1 MGAEIMRI
9 TFNQTNGFLQTGNAG
24 QRSRQNIAG
33 QSQKNGTSIR
43 SDRAVFS
50 PQGKMAGRLAN
61 LMSQKELI
69 QMNKDS
75 LLKQTLD
82 EENGTGSAGLK
93 EQLEEYEEQLDTLN
107 EQIAAEMA
115 KQAEETEEQDKI
127 CQKPQN
133 TGSPESAD
141 DSLARLTELSTD
153 LEKAQIHGQASIRRE
168 GDKRVCESEIKLG
181 STAAKRKLEK
191 IQETERYTGQ
201 MGKILGKI

>member
-1 MGAEIMRI
+1 MGAGIMRI
-9 TFNQTNGFLQTGNAG
+9 TFNQTNGFLQTGNESRG
-24 QRSRQNIAG
+24 FRQNIAG
-33 QSQKNGTSIR
+33 QDQKNGAFMR

-115 KQAEETEEQDKI
+115 KQAEETKEQDKI
-127 CQKPQN
+127 YQKPQN
-133 TGSPESAD
+133 TPSPESVD
-141 DSLARLTELSTD
+141 DSIARLTELSTD

-168 GDKRVCESEIKLG
+168 GEKNVYESEIKLG

-191 IQETERYTGQ
+191 VKEMERYTGQ
-201 MGKILGKI
+201 LGKILR

>member
-1 MGAEIMRI
+1 MGAGIMRI
-9 TFNQTNGFLQTGNAG
+9 TFNQTNGFLQTGNESRG
-24 QRSRQNIAG
+24 FRQNIAG
-33 QSQKNGTSIR
+33 QDQKNGAFMR

-107 EQIAAEMA
+107 KQIAAEMA
-115 KQAEETEEQDKI
+115 KQAEETKEQDKI
-127 CQKPQN
+127 YQKPQN
-133 TGSPESAD
+133 TPSPESVD
-141 DSLARLTELSTD
+141 DSIARLTELSTD

-168 GDKRVCESEIKLG
+168 GEKNVYESEIKLG

-191 IQETERYTGQ
+191 VREMERYTGQ
-201 MGKILGKI
+201 LGKILR

>member
-1 MGAEIMRI
+1 MRI
-9 TFNQTNGFLQTGNAG
+9 TFDQTNGFLQTGNESRG
-24 QRSRQNIAG
+24 FRQNIAG
-33 QSQKNGTSIR
+33 QDQKNGAFMR

-107 EQIAAEMA
+107 KQIAAEMA
-115 KQAEETEEQDKI
+115 KQAEETKEQDKI
-127 CQKPQN
+127 YQKPQN
-133 TGSPESAD
+133 TPSPESVD
-141 DSLARLTELSTD
+141 DSIARLTELSTD

-168 GDKRVCESEIKLG
+168 GEKNVYESEIKLG

-191 IQETERYTGQ
+191 VREMERYTGQ
-201 MGKILGKI
+201 LGKILR

>member
-1 MGAEIMRI
+1 MRI
-9 TFNQTNGFLQTGNAG
+9 TFNQTNGFLQTGNESRG
-24 QRSRQNIAG
+24 FRQNIAG
-33 QSQKNGTSIR
+33 QDQKNGAFMR

-115 KQAEETEEQDKI
+115 KQAEETKEQDKI
-127 CQKPQN
+127 YQKPQN
-133 TGSPESAD
+133 TPSPESVD
-141 DSLARLTELSTD
+141 DSIARLTELSTD

-168 GDKRVCESEIKLG
+168 GEKNVYESEIKLG

-191 IQETERYTGQ
+191 VKVMERYTGQ
-201 MGKILGKI
+201 LGKILR

>member
-1 MGAEIMRI
+1 M
-9 TFNQTNGFLQTGNAG
+9 
-24 QRSRQNIAG
+24 
-33 QSQKNGTSIR
+33 R

-107 EQIAAEMA
+107 KQIAAEMA
-115 KQAEETEEQDKI
+115 KQAEETKEQDKI
-127 CQKPQN
+127 YQKPQN
-133 TGSPESAD
+133 TPSPESVD
-141 DSLARLTELSTD
+141 DSIARLTELSTD

-168 GDKRVCESEIKLG
+168 GEKNVYESEIKLG

-191 IQETERYTGQ
+191 VREMERYTGQ
-201 MGKILGKI
+201 LGKILR

>member
-1 MGAEIMRI
+1 MRI

-33 QSQKNGTSIR
+33 QSQKNGTFIR

-82 EENGTGSAGLK
+82 EEYGTGSAGLK

-107 EQIAAEMA
+107 EQIAAQMA

-201 MGKILGKI
+201 LGKILGKI

>member
-1 MGAEIMRI
+1 MGAGIMRI
-9 TFNQTNGFLQTGNAG
+9 TFNQTNGFLQTGNKG
-24 QRSRQNIAG
+24 QGFRQNIAG
-33 QSQKNGTSIR
+33 QDQKNGAFMR

-107 EQIAAEMA
+107 EQIATEMA
-115 KQAEETEEQDKI
+115 KQAEETKEQDKI
-127 CQKPQN
+127 YQKPQN
-133 TGSPESAD
+133 TAAPESVD
-141 DSLARLTELSTD
+141 DSIARLTELSTD

-168 GDKRVCESEIKLG
+168 GDKNVYESEIKLG

-191 IQETERYTGQ
+191 VREMERYTGQ
-201 MGKILGKI
+201 LGKILR

>member
-1 MGAEIMRI
+1 MRI
-9 TFNQTNGFLQTGNAG
+9 TFNQTNGFLQTGNESRG
-24 QRSRQNIAG
+24 FRQNIAG
-33 QSQKNGTSIR
+33 QDQKNGAFMR

-115 KQAEETEEQDKI
+115 KQAEETKEQDKI
-127 CQKPQN
+127 YQKPQN
-133 TGSPESAD
+133 TPSPESVD
-141 DSLARLTELSTD
+141 DSIARLTELSTD

-168 GDKRVCESEIKLG
+168 GEKNVYESEIKLG

-191 IQETERYTGQ
+191 VKEMERYTGQ
-201 MGKILGKI
+201 LGKILR

>member
-1 MGAEIMRI
+1 MRI
-9 TFNQTNGFLQTGNAG
+9 TFNQTNGFLQTGNESRG
-24 QRSRQNIAG
+24 FRQNIAG
-33 QSQKNGTSIR
+33 QDQKNGAFMR

-115 KQAEETEEQDKI
+115 KQAEETKEQDKI
-127 CQKPQN
+127 YQKPQN
-133 TGSPESAD
+133 TPSPESVD
-141 DSLARLTELSTD
+141 DSIARLTELSTD

-168 GDKRVCESEIKLG
+168 GEKNVYKSEIKLG

-191 IQETERYTGQ
+191 VKEMERYTGQ
-201 MGKILGKI
+201 LGKILR

>member
-1 MGAEIMRI
+1 MGAGIMRI
-9 TFNQTNGFLQTGNAG
+9 TFNQTNGFLQTGNESRG
-24 QRSRQNIAG
+24 FRQNIAG
-33 QSQKNGTSIR
+33 QDQKNGAFMR

-107 EQIAAEMA
+107 KQIAAEMA
-115 KQAEETEEQDKI
+115 KQAEETKEQDKI
-127 CQKPQN
+127 YQKPQN
-133 TGSPESAD
+133 TPSPESVD
-141 DSLARLTELSTD
+141 DSIARLTELSTD

-168 GDKRVCESEIKLG
+168 GEKNVYESEIKLG

-191 IQETERYTGQ
+191 AREMERYTGQ
-201 MGKILGKI
+201 LGKILR